1 MRALCYVTC
10 CILLAG
16 MILAIT
22 SIPTSNADRATNAS
36 YKCEIRYDMFRSLGE
51 AKFVEKYRGTS
62 ILSDCLKLYKN
73 PNWSFSGKN
82 KIDRHYEKKPPVE
95 KTLPVHLEV
104 LSKKAA
110 GNGKYS
116 LSYKVC
122 VDKQISHHAVL
133 ISSGFERFLASSHE
147 PIPSKTCKAFQ
158 VTVKSVSPNDI
169 IVRYIENIKDPA
181 LKSVQTA
188 RAGAMK

>member
-1 MRALCYVTC
+1 MRSPYYVTC

-16 MILAIT
+16 VVLAVT
-22 SIPTSNADRATNAS
+22 SIPTSNADRATNSS
-36 YKCEIRYDMFRSLGE
+36 YKCEIRYDMFRGLGE

-73 PNWSFSGKN
+73 PNWSFSGKS
-82 KIDRHYEKKPPVE
+82 KIDRDHEKKLSVE
-95 KTLPVHLEV
+95 KTLPVQLEV

-116 LSYKVC
+116 LIYKIC
-122 VDKQISHHAVL
+122 ADKQISYHAVL
-133 ISSGFERFLASSHE
+133 ISSGFERFLASSYE
-147 PIPSKTCKAFQ
+147 AIPSKTCKAFQ
-158 VTVKSVSPNDI
+158 VTVKSASPNDI
-169 IVRYIENIKDPA
+169 TIRYIDNIKDPT

-188 RAGAMK
+188 RAGTIR